1 MVTQKLSYL
10 LLLVAVLF
18 LTACGS
24 NNDSNDS
31 MDDEDSEETVVSI
44 RTEKDSDDPT
54 KSIEDAMAE
63 ARKALQGDGEAKEVV
78 NFRDLKSLMPE
89 KMLGMKRTD
98 FSGEKAGA
106 FGFNVSKAEAE
117 YRDDDKKIEV
127 NIVDVAGVA
136 AAMMGMA
143 SWATVEIDR
152 ESDDGYE
159 RTTTIGGN
167 KAFEK
172 YDANQK
178 TGELNLIVDERFII
192 AIKGR
197 NIEEKDLRKA
207 LDKIS
212 VKKLS
217 RLGK

>member
-1 MVTQKLSYL
+1 MSQRQKQ
-10 LLLVAVLF
+10 
-18 LTACGS
+18 
-24 NNDSNDS
+24 N
-31 MDDEDSEETVVSI
+31 
-44 RTEKDSDDPT
+44 TEMR
-54 KSIEDAMAE
+54 I
-63 ARKALQGDGEAKEVV
+63 
-78 NFRDLKSLMPE
+78 
-89 KMLGMKRTD
+89 
-98 FSGEKAGA
+98 
-106 FGFNVSKAEAE
+106 
-117 YRDDDKKIEV
+117 KKIEV

-159 RTTTIGGN
+159 RTTKIGGN

-217 RLGK
+217 RLEESNKRALLLFSFQNSVKF

>member
-18 LTACGS
+18 FAACGG